1 MKCITIFL
9 FSAGVLCAADFTT
22 GQAAR
27 LVIGQPTFTSQDSNS
42 SDTILGAASG
52 LAFAADT
59 LFVADSNRVG
69 ASPSNHRVL
78 LFQNV
83 SGMLPRPTD
92 QLIYNSKCP
101 VCVGHATVVLGQ
113 PDFTTATENLAAT
126 PTTLR
131 LPTAVAS
138 DGVHVVVA
146 DTNHN
151 RVLIWNRIPTS
162 NNTPADVV
170 VGQQSFT
177 TTTVPGNTPSA
188 KSMRGPQGVWI
199 QNGRLY
205 VADTQNNRVLIFNRI
220 PTSNGAAADVV
231 LGQPNFTT
239 FVEPDLTQQKNN
251 VSATQLLN
259 PVAVSSD
266 GLHLLV
272 TDLGYNRVL
281 IWNSIPT
288 SNGAAADVAIG
299 QPDLVSSVANNGFS
313 TDPNDTTQKQTPVL
327 CKVSNGTDTNSNP
340 TYPSSCNATVSF
352 PRFALTAGNR
362 LFIADGGN
370 DRVLMFN
377 SIPTQSG
384 ASADAVIG
392 QIGGS
397 VNQASDAADSLRT
410 PMSLAWD
417 GTNLY
422 VSDAY
427 NRRIT
432 VYSIGQ
438 NTVPYAGVV
447 NSASLN
453 IVARDRVTITG
464 GIQAGDAININV
476 GGTQSTD
483 SAGKVTTTGGADYK
497 YTIVKDDTI
506 STIVNALTNLINA
519 ANSGAGDTNVYA
531 TPDLATGDVI
541 LTSRVAGTAGNSIT
555 VYVTVTVASGST
567 IAQIVATAGSSTLSG
582 GGDAAQ
588 IAPGSIVSVT
598 GTNLSYH
605 TASADPKQN
614 PLPNILGGTQV
625 YFNGIAAPLVMVS
638 PTRVN
643 AQIPWELGDTTSI
656 SAFVRSQNDDGSV
669 VVTTPVAV
677 SIVTANPGI
686 YAQPGTNPSVGII
699 YHASSAA
706 TGIVSVDGT
715 ATAGDT
721 ATVAIEDRSYTYK
734 VQSGDTVT
742 GIRDALVNLI
752 NQDPK
757 VTAIASGEFQR
768 IILQARVQ
776 GPEGNGIVYT
786 ASASS
791 SATVIMTA
799 IGTNL
804 CCAAVANSPI
814 TPQNPAVP
822 GELIYVYATGLGVP
836 VLTDGNKDLISDRL
850 PVSDQRTGN
859 DSRKLRELHRRRQNG
874 GCDLRHASARVRG
887 IVPGAVA
894 PESGPSDRSLLA
906 AHHRAGYLREQHR
919 YPADRERWRSG
930 SSCGGSGGPAYRQWN
945 RSLRPGLIHHRT
957 AAGERFQSVCQ
968 RRGSGGR
975 QRPRAGQ
982 YRLVLRRQPGA
993 KDRRFRGFG
1002 AIAIFARRR
1011 EYDDWRRTGTVVL
1024 CLPDAVQFPNPA
1036 VYAQRSGVHHSVDS
1050 PGNLN
1055 QHGHGATEA
1064 LFAGTVHHEPGRH
1077 GSGRNPDR
1085 GHRFAGGAER
1095 RILQLASCEG
1105 RRIHLDLRHR
1115 TGRRFEPARRRR
1127 RESHEPAVVH
1137 RRHTGSHDRR
1147 SSGPRDFLRPGS
1159 RFCRPLPDQRE
1170 GSGRRAH
1177 RRGSPDRA
1185 EDWRSAF
1192 QRRDHRRRSRSIR
1205 VRTEDSARFLCR
1217 VDFTYPLGHAFRH
1230 QVFPGLAV
1238 RDS

>member
-205 VADTQNNRVLIFNRI
+205 VADTQNNRVLIFNHI
-220 PTSNGAAADVV
+220 PTSNGVAADVV

-299 QPDLVSSVANNGFS
+299 QPDLVSSIANNGFS

-352 PRFALTAGNR
+352 PRFALMAGNR

-377 SIPTQSG
+377 SIPTQNG

-464 GIQAGDAININV
+464 GIQAGDAIDINV

-497 YTIVKDDTI
+497 YTIVAADTI
-506 STIVNALTNLINA
+506 STIVNALTNMVNA

-541 LTSRVAGTAGNSIT
+541 LTSRVAGTAGNNIT

-567 IAQIVATAGSSTLSG
+567 AAQIVATAGSSTLSG

-598 GTNLSYH
+598 GSNLSYH

-686 YAQPGTNPSVGII
+686 YAQPNTNPSVGII

-721 ATVAIEDRSYTYK
+721 ATVTIEDRSYVYT

-836 VLTDGNKDLISDRL
+836 VLTDGNKDLISTGFQYPTNGPVTTPASFVNSIAGGKTADVISATLQPGSVGLYQVLLHLNPDL
-850 PVSDQRTGN
+850 PTDPYSQLTIAQDIYVSNIVTLPIVN
-859 DSRKLRELHRRRQNG
+859 DG
-874 GCDLRHASARVRG
+874 GA
-887 IVPGAVA
+887 
-894 PESGPSDRSLLA
+894 
-906 AHHRAGYLREQHR
+906 
-919 YPADRERWRSG
+919 
-930 SSCGGSGGPAYRQWN
+930 
-945 RSLRPGLIHHRT
+945 
-957 AAGERFQSVCQ
+957 AAGTAPAAAS
-968 RRGSGGR
+968 RGR
-975 QRPRAGQ
+975 
-982 YRLVLRRQPGA
+982 
-993 KDRRFRGFG
+993 
-1002 AIAIFARRR
+1002 
-1011 EYDDWRRTGTVVL
+1011 
-1024 CLPDAVQFPNPA
+1024 
-1036 VYAQRSGVHHSVDS
+1036 
-1050 PGNLN
+1050 
-1055 QHGHGATEA
+1055 
-1064 LFAGTVHHEPGRH
+1064 RH
-1077 GSGRNPDR
+1077 GS
-1085 GHRFAGGAER
+1085 
-1095 RILQLASCEG
+1095 
-1105 RRIHLDLRHR
+1105 
-1115 TGRRFEPARRRR
+1115 
-1127 RESHEPAVVH
+1127 V
-1137 RRHTGSHDRR
+1137 
-1147 SSGPRDFLRPGS
+1147 
-1159 RFCRPLPDQRE
+1159 
-1170 GSGRRAH
+1170 
-1177 RRGSPDRA
+1177 
-1185 EDWRSAF
+1185 
-1192 QRRDHRRRSRSIR
+1192 
-1205 VRTEDSARFLCR
+1205 
-1217 VDFTYPLGHAFRH
+1217 
-1230 QVFPGLAV
+1230 
-1238 RDS
+1238 